1 VGWRQPSL
9 PLRAKS
15 NPAAAPLKRATSA
28 PEAPRAPEPEPSRLS
43 SDSQAAHE
51 AQDPIAGNV
60 PSEVRWHLDPA
71 EVGLERTVLE
81 EGPALLA
88 AGVREG
94 RHAGAQVYVARHGRA
109 VLEFAVGEAAPG
121 RAMGVDHLTAW
132 FSASKPATALA
143 IALLYDRGA
152 LALDDRVQRYL
163 PDFAAGKERCTIR
176 HVLTH
181 TGGFAGALD
190 ARVQLDWAETLA
202 RISAHPADYPPGS
215 KAGYHSTTGWYVL
228 GEIVRRI
235 DGRPIDRFVAEE
247 LFAPLGIV
255 DSRMGIPEAQQGAL
269 EHRLARVQLGRTE
282 RQPYADQGFVD
293 QFNSAREIARVN
305 PSGGIRGP
313 ARELGR
319 LYDLLLAGGVWGER
333 QVLDRRTVA
342 LFTACHRWG
351 MPDLTLMGAPLA
363 WGLGFGLHGNA
374 DYHRDYSRRVFG
386 HSGMVS
392 TVGLGDPEHG
402 LTCVVVTT
410 GLLDPMTNARRLREA
425 TGTAVRALRADPAG
439 A

>member
-1 VGWRQPSL
+1 LSDHTVV
-9 PLRAKS
+9 
-15 NPAAAPLKRATSA
+15 
-28 PEAPRAPEPEPSRLS
+28 PR
-43 SDSQAAHE
+43 
-51 AQDPIAGNV
+51 
-60 PSEVRWHLDPA
+60 EVRWHLDPA
-71 EVGLERTVLE
+71 ELGLAREVLE
-81 EGPALLA
+81 EGPALLE
-88 AGVREG
+88 AGVRDG
-94 RHAGAQVYVARHGRA
+94 RHAGAQVSISRHGRA
-109 VLEFAVGEAAPG
+109 VLEYAVGEAAPG
-121 RAMGVDHLTAW
+121 RPMSPDHLTAW

-152 LALDDRVQRYL
+152 LALDDPVRRYL
-163 PDFAAGKERCTIR
+163 PDFAAGKEACTIR

-190 ARVQLDWAETLA
+190 ARAQLGWDETLA
-202 RISAHPADYPPGS
+202 RICAHPAEYPPGS

-228 GEIVRRI
+228 GEVVRRI
-235 DGRPIDRFVAEE
+235 DGRTIDRFVAEE
-247 LFAPLGIV
+247 LFAPLGIS

-269 EHRLARVQLGRTE
+269 EHRLARVQLGRSE
-282 RQPYADQGFVD
+282 REPFVQQGFVD

-319 LYDLLLAGGVWGER
+319 LYDCLLLGGRWQER
-333 QVLDRRTVA
+333 PLLDRRTVA

-351 MPDLTLMGAPLA
+351 LPDLTLAGAPLA

-374 DYHRDYSRRVFG
+374 DLHRDYSRRVFG

-392 TVGLGDPEHG
+392 TVGLGDPVHG
-402 LTCVVVTT
+402 LACVVVTT
-410 GLLDPMTNARRLREA
+410 GLLDPIGNARRLREV
-425 TGTAVRALRADPAG
+425 TGTAVRAVRGGFTPA